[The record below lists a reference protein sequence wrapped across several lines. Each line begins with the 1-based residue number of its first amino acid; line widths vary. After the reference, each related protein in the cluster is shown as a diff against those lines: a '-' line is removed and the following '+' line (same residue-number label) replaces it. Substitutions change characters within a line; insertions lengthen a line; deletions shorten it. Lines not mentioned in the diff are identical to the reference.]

1 MANYSSF
8 HRNIII
14 NILFQSSG
22 KMQGDIISKLRIMT
36 KISYTESKPHEK
48 KYVVAWNPLITEPPF
63 PGMHLDIGLC
73 RWIPDDIEDFAAK
86 YGAEFDEVVSKY
98 KIDSGTQKSKSPKK
112 RNQRQISVQS
122 EPRCTT
128 APSKP
133 TQPKESKAATATEHK
148 PFALDN
154 PIAKEADE
162 IPVSDPVTET
172 SVTETHS
179 QSMPDFSEHPT
190 VEQPKKSRISAKKVD
205 ADFDELCR
213 GVIHPASLGEK
224 KPVFLPLALR
234 DRLDDIARLSG
245 DRRVS
250 ASHIVI
256 NIVSKWIDDNRDT
269 LNRKISN
276 KDFSI

>member
-133 TQPKESKAATATEHK
+133 TQPKESKAAIS
-148 PFALDN
+148 LLRW
-154 PIAKEADE
+154 I
-162 IPVSDPVTET
+162 IQ
-172 SVTETHS
+172 S
-179 QSMPDFSEHPT
+179 Q
-190 VEQPKKSRISAKKVD
+190 K
-205 ADFDELCR
+205 
-213 GVIHPASLGEK
+213 
-224 KPVFLPLALR
+224 
-234 DRLDDIARLSG
+234 
-245 DRRVS
+245 RRM
-250 ASHIVI
+250 
-256 NIVSKWIDDNRDT
+256 KFRCQT
-269 LNRKISN
+269 R
-276 KDFSI
+276 

>member
-1 MANYSSF
+1 
-8 HRNIII
+8 
-14 NILFQSSG
+14 
-22 KMQGDIISKLRIMT
+22 MQGDIISKLRIMT
-36 KISYTESKPHEK
+36 KISYTESKPHEI
-48 KYVVAWNPLITEPPF
+48 KYVVAWNPLITESPF

-73 RWIPDDIEDFAAK
+73 RWIPDDIEDFAAR

-112 RNQRQISVQS
+112 RNQGQISVQS

-128 APSKP
+128 ASSKL
-133 TQPKESKAATATEHK
+133 TQPKESKAATATAHK

-154 PIAKEADE
+154 PIAKESDE
-162 IPVSDPVTET
+162 IPVPDPI
-172 SVTETHS
+172 TETHS

-213 GVIHPASLGEK
+213 GFIHPASLGEK

>member
-98 KIDSGTQKSKSPKK
+98 KIDSGTQKANLPRKEIKDRFRCN
-112 RNQRQISVQS
+112 RN
-122 EPRCTT
+122 P
-128 APSKP
+128 
-133 TQPKESKAATATEHK
+133 
-148 PFALDN
+148 
-154 PIAKEADE
+154 
-162 IPVSDPVTET
+162 
-172 SVTETHS
+172 
-179 QSMPDFSEHPT
+179 
-190 VEQPKKSRISAKKVD
+190 
-205 ADFDELCR
+205 
-213 GVIHPASLGEK
+213 GV
-224 KPVFLPLALR
+224 PLHQ
-234 DRLDDIARLSG
+234 
-245 DRRVS
+245 V
-250 ASHIVI
+250 
-256 NIVSKWIDDNRDT
+256 NRH
-269 LNRKISN
+269 NRKSQRRQQPRNISLLRWIIQSQ
-276 KDFSI
+276 KRRMKFRCQTR